1 MWHVRINLFSSG
13 GSFSS
18 SCGSFSSTCK
28 ARFFPFL
35 GWCWLPAPP
44 CTAGT
49 VETSPKNSD
58 DSENDL
64 CKFRLGGGWK
74 VTCFHVDLG
83 AVLEEYKLEQIKC
96 EAAKTVS
103 VGNTH
108 ES

>member
-13 GSFSS
+13 GSG
-18 SCGSFSSTCK
+18 GSFSSTSK

-49 VETSPKNSD
+49 MKTSPKNGD
-58 DSENDL
+58 DRENIL

-83 AVLEEYKLEQIKC
+83 AVLEEYIFEQIEC

>member
-1 MWHVRINLFSSG
+1 M
-13 GSFSS
+13 
-18 SCGSFSSTCK
+18 
-28 ARFFPFL
+28 
-35 GWCWLPAPP
+35 
-44 CTAGT
+44 
-49 VETSPKNSD
+49 ETSPKNGD
-58 DSENDL
+58 DSENVL

-83 AVLEEYKLEQIKC
+83 AVLEEYILEQIEC